1 MKDKFLN
8 YPLSTIRYPL
18 NLMRA
23 NFGIILTL
31 LGVLVALVA
40 LNAASYAEIE
50 TPAETESQPNRST
63 TNAGATGTRA
73 FYELLEESGYKTTRW
88 RTSLTTLAP
97 DDIDAMTQA
106 RTLPATLVIIGRTRR
121 QIESAEASSIM
132 QWVAA
137 GGRLVI
143 VDRHPN
149 SAILGESGIR
159 QIIATHK
166 TLSTGTDPKESTTEK
181 LIAGISPL
189 APAQPTLLTR
199 DVERVL
205 PSRLAARFVVD
216 ESETPDEPNAVGIGM
231 SSSSS
236 LPPPPVATPP
246 PAPAESSTPDNN
258 VILGEASDADAEAT
272 NQDVDNDDE
281 SVSQD
286 EDEDDAALYRSPAHV
301 AHIADDGGALLVD
314 YTYGRGR
321 IVLLGDPFL
330 VANNG
335 IRLADN
341 AVLALNLVGSP
352 DGVIAFDEY
361 HQGLLAPQNE
371 ILAYFQGT
379 PVFAFGA
386 QGLLLICVWLWSRGR
401 RFARPV
407 PLPVIDRRSKLEFI
421 ASMSELLKRARAHDL
436 AIENLYRRTR
446 PALARFAGCTADAP
460 RAVIARGVAERSGT
474 SAEKIETLMRDCE
487 DVINGTQVTAA
498 RALELA
504 AGLRQLERELNL
516 RRHHATDARHTNAG
530 ARAA

>member
-1 MKDKFLN
+1 
-8 YPLSTIRYPL
+8 
-18 NLMRA
+18 MRA

-31 LGVLVALVA
+31 FGVLLALVV
-40 LNAASYAEIE
+40 LNAVSYAEIE
-50 TPAETESQPNRST
+50 TPAETEDQPNRST

-88 RTSLTTLAP
+88 RTSFATLAP
-97 DDIDAMTQA
+97 DDIDAMTPS
-106 RTLPATLVIIGRTRR
+106 RTLPATLVIIGRARR
-121 QIESAEASSIM
+121 SVESAEASSIM

-143 VDRHPN
+143 IDRHPN

-159 QIIATHK
+159 QIIATHEI
-166 TLSTGTDPKESTTEK
+166 LSTGTDAKESTTEK

-205 PSRLAARFVVD
+205 PSRLAARFAVD
-216 ESETPDEPNAVGIGM
+216 ESETPESEETGTPDTSTPDDDADAQ
-231 SSSSS
+231 SSTA
-236 LPPPPVATPP
+236 PPPPVTSPKLSPPPP
-246 PAPAESSTPDNN
+246 PAPAESTPEEDA
-258 VILGEASDADAEAT
+258 VSDETHDEDAET
-272 NQDVDNDDE
+272 ISRDDGE
-281 SVSQD
+281 EAVGEFD
-286 EDEDDAALYRSPAHV
+286 DDDDAALYRSPAHV

-352 DGVIAFDEY
+352 EGVVAFDEY

-371 ILAYFQGT
+371 ILAYFRGT
-379 PVFAFGA
+379 PAFAFGA
-386 QGLLLICVWLWSRGR
+386 QGLLLVCVWLWSRGR

-407 PLPVIDRRSKLEFI
+407 PLPVTDRRSKLEFI
-421 ASMSELLKRARAHDL
+421 SSMSELLKRARAHDL

-446 PALARFAGCTADAP
+446 PTLARFAGCTADAP
-460 RAVIARGVAERSGT
+460 RAVIARGVAARAGT
-474 SAEKIETLMRDCE
+474 SAAEIETLMRDCE
-487 DVINGTQVTAA
+487 DVINGEHVNAA

-504 AGLRQLERELNL
+504 TSLRQLERELNL
-516 RRHHATDARHTNAG
+516 RRHAADARHANTSS
-530 ARAA
+530 RAA